1 MRLRACLFLSLLPA
15 LGCAEATP
23 PPQPRP
29 REVGVVVRDNVFEP
43 EEVTVGVN
51 QSVAWVWEGQSE
63 HSLRFAGSST
73 TAAAA
78 RREGVYARTFDTP
91 GTYGYYCTI
100 HGAETGLSVTG
111 MSGRVVVSP

>member
-43 EEVTVGVN
+43 EQVTAKVG
-51 QSVAWVWEGQSE
+51 QSVAWVWEGQSQ
-63 HSLRFAGSST
+63 HSLRFVGSPT
-73 TAAAA
+73 LAAAP
-78 RREGVYARTFDTP
+78 RSEGVYARTFDTP
-91 GTYGYYCTI
+91 GTYNYYCTI

-111 MSGRVVVSP
+111 MSGRVVVNP